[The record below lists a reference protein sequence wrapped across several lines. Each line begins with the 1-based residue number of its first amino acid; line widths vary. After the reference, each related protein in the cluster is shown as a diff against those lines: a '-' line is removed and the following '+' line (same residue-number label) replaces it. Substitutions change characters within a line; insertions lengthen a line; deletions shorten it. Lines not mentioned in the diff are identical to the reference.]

1 MVQRSVLKV
10 FFGNLIGNQ
19 ILTVRGEK
27 AILDWL
33 AFLSTHTFASLM
45 NWELCFHSM
54 YWKGGR
60 VWNDFLSWY
69 FLSSP

>member
-1 MVQRSVLKV
+1 MVQTSVLKV

-33 AFLSTHTFASLM
+33 AFHSTHM
-45 NWELCFHSM
+45 
-54 YWKGGR
+54 
-60 VWNDFLSWY
+60 
-69 FLSSP
+69 SSCIGKD